1 MTCGGA
7 GLEEYTGRDV
17 STSARGGIGPLLPHR
32 LNSVKAE
39 WARRPEDGPG
49 SSVHDYTGNLTDAAV
64 TPRGLSVDRVGLP
77 AHPRRGKI
85 QDSKFK
91 IQAAVMRRFDM
102 GKLTEKRV

>member
-1 MTCGGA
+1 MPCGSHGF
-7 GLEEYTGRDV
+7 EEYTGRDV

-39 WARRPEDGPG
+39 WARRAQDGSG
-49 SSVHDYTGNLTDAAV
+49 SSVHDYVGYLTDAPV

-91 IQAAVMRRFDM
+91 IQGVPQSDFSRRKM
-102 GKLTEKRV
+102 TLR